1 MPPIETEVKF
11 HLVDPPA
18 MRARLI
24 DLGAQSS
31 GRTLER
37 NLYFDTEARDLRRHR
52 FLLRLRQDRRATL
65 TFKSPPAETDP
76 GFKQLVELEVEVG
89 DFEATQRILHA
100 LGYRPQHAYEK
111 QRETLRLG
119 RTAFC
124 VDALPYGDFLEIEG
138 PRGEIRDYAG
148 RLGVSW
154 DRRILLT
161 YLEMFAIIKTRLGL
175 NFEDATFNNFNGIDV
190 SLAGCLPIMET
201 GCRPV
206 SG

>member
-24 DLGAQSS
+24 DLGALSS

-37 NLYFDTEARDLRRHR
+37 NVCFDTEAHDLRRHKS
-52 FLLRLRQDRRATL
+52 LLRLRQDRRVTL

-89 DFEATQRILHA
+89 DFEAMRRILHA
-100 LGYRPQHAYEK
+100 VGFRPQHAYEK

-124 VDALPYGDFLEIEG
+124 VDTLPYGDFLEIEG
-138 PRGEIRDYAG
+138 PRGEIRDCAG
-148 RLGVSW
+148 RLGVDW

-161 YLEMFAIIKTRLGL
+161 YLEIFAIVKSRLGL
-175 NFEDATFNNFNGIDV
+175 NCEDATFDNFNGIDV
-190 SLAGCLPIMET
+190 CLADCLPMMET
-201 GCRPV
+201 GRRPA